1 MLYVS
6 HILFRCST
14 MDPLQWV
21 RKPVDDAEWN
31 TYGVCESDNS
41 LGEACGV
48 TVIVLNILALIA
60 ACYQAYKARELGSEF
75 SESKNIGIALFSWF
89 QLLLVSVP
97 VLFITTDDNVEARY
111 FLQIGIIFAVC
122 ATMLVCLFAPLLVR
136 QGRSEASSRSAHERR
151 SSNFQRSTGFGSGA
165 ELQDTST
172 SFRIAA
178 RVSGRNS
185 AQIFAP
191 LEEQPQQYSRSDKES
206 KNSANLTSEMSLQF
220 AVEEE
225 CDPTLAQEDSA
236 IGEDGH
242 ASPDEA
248 VVHSDN
254 DPVGVSNVD
263 EPEQEEVDEVTIIF
277 EPDEE
282 EATSQSHEGIVRLT

>member
-1 MLYVS
+1 MLEVT
-6 HILFRCST
+6 HIRFRYST
-14 MDPLQWV
+14 MDPLQWF
-21 RKPVDDAEWN
+21 RKPVDNAEWN
-31 TYGVCESDNS
+31 TYGVCESENTF
-41 LGEACGV
+41 GKACGIS
-48 TVIVLNILALIA
+48 VIVLNILALLA

-75 SESKNIGIALFSWF
+75 SESKNIGIALYSWF

-97 VLFITTDDNVEARY
+97 VLFITADDNVEARY

-136 QGRSEASSRSAHERR
+136 QGRSEASSRSVHERR

-185 AQIFAP
+185 GQFFAP
-191 LEEQPQQYSRSDKES
+191 LEERPRQHSRSDKES
-206 KNSANLTSEMSLQF
+206 KNSANLTSEMSVQF

-225 CDPTLAQEDSA
+225 CNPTLAQEHA
-236 IGEDGH
+236 TIGEDGH
-242 ASPDEA
+242 ASPGEA
-248 VVHSDN
+248 VAHIDN
-254 DPVGVSNVD
+254 NSVGVSNLD
-263 EPEQEEVDEVTIIF
+263 EPEQEEVEEETIIF
-277 EPDEE
+277 ETDKG
-282 EATSQSHEGIVRLT
+282 EAPSQSHEGTVQT